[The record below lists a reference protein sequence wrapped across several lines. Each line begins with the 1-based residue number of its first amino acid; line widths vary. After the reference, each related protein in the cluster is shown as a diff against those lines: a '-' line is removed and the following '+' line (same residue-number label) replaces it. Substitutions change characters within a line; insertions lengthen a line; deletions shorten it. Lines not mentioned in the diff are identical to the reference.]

1 MRYPQSFS
9 IFNSIFTDIG
19 WVIVTIYCESSI
31 ALTEGGSDVS
41 PAVTSLGPVT
51 DETAF
56 LTSLESLLGA
66 ISFRLTET
74 SRIVS

>member
-9 IFNSIFTDIG
+9 IFDSIFTDIG
-19 WVIVTIYCESSI
+19 WVIVTTYCESSI

-51 DETAF
+51 DETAS

-66 ISFRLTET
+66 ISFRLTKT
-74 SRIVS
+74 SCIVS

>member
-9 IFNSIFTDIG
+9 IFDAIFIDIG

-31 ALTEGGSDVS
+31 ALTGGGSDVS

-51 DETAF
+51 DETAS

-74 SRIVS
+74 SCIVS

>member
-9 IFNSIFTDIG
+9 IFDAIFTDIG

-51 DETAF
+51 DETAS
-56 LTSLESLLGA
+56 LTSLESPLGA

-74 SRIVS
+74 SCIVS

>member
-9 IFNSIFTDIG
+9 IFDSIFTDIG
-19 WVIVTIYCESSI
+19 WVIVTIYCELSI

-51 DETAF
+51 DEIAS
-56 LTSLESLLGA
+56 LTSLESPLGA

-74 SRIVS
+74 SCIVS

>member
-9 IFNSIFTDIG
+9 IFDSIFTDIG
-19 WVIVTIYCESSI
+19 WIIVTICCDSSI

-51 DETAF
+51 NETAS
-56 LTSLESLLGA
+56 LTSLESVLGT
-66 ISFRLTET
+66 ISFKLTKT
-74 SRIVS
+74 SCIVS

>member
-9 IFNSIFTDIG
+9 IFDSILTDIG

-51 DETAF
+51 DETAS
-56 LTSLESLLGA
+56 LTSLESPLGA